1 MSMASC
7 LKETYEVRT
16 GKLRKEREELERRT
30 SQVPK
35 SSLLNPATLAVRLP
49 ALAAHIREWAQSAA
63 GEDFPCLAQALDLR
77 VIASRERGSSHRCSA
92 RFRVSSESEFSHHC
106 TNMGITTCT

>member
-1 MSMASC
+1 MISMSMASC

-63 GEDFPCLAQALDLR
+63 GEDFACLAQALDLR
-77 VIASRERGSSHRCSA
+77 VIASRERAQVTVAVPVFESVQNLNSVTIVQTSA
-92 RFRVSSESEFSHHC
+92 
-106 TNMGITTCT
+106 